1 MKNYFSYLEFI
12 IDNEFYKF
20 LQKNIKK
27 LANTNDFVKKDARNT
42 AKLDLFANTKIIENA
57 A

>member
-20 LQKNIKK
+20 LQKNIEK
-27 LANTNDFVKKDARNT
+27 LANTNDLLKKDIKNQ
-42 AKLDLFANTKIIENA
+42 AKLRLFTYTEIIENTA
-57 A
+57 

>member
-27 LANTNDFVKKDARNT
+27 LANTNDLLKKDIKNPANLR
-42 AKLDLFANTKIIENA
+42 LFTDTKIIENTT
-57 A
+57 

>member
-20 LQKNIKK
+20 LQKNIEK
-27 LANTNDFVKKDARNT
+27 LANTNDLFKKVIKNP
-42 AKLDLFANTKIIENA
+42 AKLRLFTDTEIIENST
-57 A
+57 

>member
-27 LANTNDFVKKDARNT
+27 LANTNDLVKKDTKNS
-42 AKLDLFANTKIIENA
+42 AKFRLFANTEIVENTA
-57 A
+57 

>member
-27 LANTNDFVKKDARNT
+27 LANTNDLLKKDIKNP
-42 AKLDLFANTKIIENA
+42 AKLRLFTDTKIIENTT
-57 A
+57 

>member
-27 LANTNDFVKKDARNT
+27 LANTNDLVKKDAKNT

>member
-27 LANTNDFVKKDARNT
+27 LANTNDLFKKDAKNT
-42 AKLDLFANTKIIENA
+42 A
-57 A
+57 